1 MKKVLFG
8 LTVTVILV
16 VSTAPQ
22 AQASAFL
29 SVDVDGTGFGCDN
42 STATGVAACAAWGYV
57 TSLGVDA
64 ITYTGGIGTVEL
76 SSNSPGTPTLA
87 FAQDVKMNFINNTG
101 ATRTITVDFAVN
113 NFTQPV
119 GLAFLVA
126 SQTANW
132 TASTAGDQQTFQ
144 AWERNTNDLI
154 VPGGTATAITPKCV
168 SAGATFSCS
177 SQSADTPVGVTA
189 PFALTGREVI
199 SMAVGT
205 SGNFFGTS
213 ALNSPP
219 QVPEPSNVL
228 LVGTGMLLL
237 AGGRRWRKRKN

>member
-1 MKKVLFG
+1 MKKVFLG
-8 LTVTVILV
+8 LTVTVILAL
-16 VSTAPQ
+16 STVPQ
-22 AQASAFL
+22 EQASFL
-29 SVDVDGTGFGCDN
+29 SVEVDGAGFGCDN
-42 STATGVAACAAWGYV
+42 STAAGVAACAAWGYV

-64 ITYTGGIGTVEL
+64 ITYTGSIGTVEL
-76 SSNSPGTPTLA
+76 SSNSPGTPTVA
-87 FAQDVKMNFINNTG
+87 FIQDVKMNFINNTG

-119 GLAFLVA
+119 GPAFLVA

-132 TASTAGDQQTFQ
+132 MASTAGDQQTFQ
-144 AWERNTNDLI
+144 VWERNTNDLV

-168 SAGATFSCS
+168 SPGGTLLCS
-177 SQSADTPVGVTA
+177 SQSADAPVGVTA

-219 QVPEPSNVL
+219 QVPEPSTVL